1 MASTSKTTTVKSTAL
16 DFDSIKNNLKTFL
29 ANKDEFKDYNFE
41 ASGLSNILDVLAYN
55 THFNGL
61 IANFALNES
70 FISTAQLRS
79 SIVSLAEGIGYVPDS
94 KTSAQATVK
103 LSTSLAGV
111 SGRPSQ
117 IQIPSG
123 FKFTATVDDE
133 DYVFQTQENL
143 TGVDDGFGFYE
154 FKTANASNIIT
165 IFEGTAKTKTFLITE
180 QSESAVYII
189 PDANMDTSTA
199 VVRLYENPTAS
210 SFSTYTNI
218 LNATTISQLSTLYI
232 LKEAPNGF
240 FELSFGNGTTLGR
253 APDAGE
259 KATVNYLAS
268 NGAGANTAKTFTPQT
283 QITVDGVGYDMTVT
297 TQGKAVGGGERE
309 TAESIRK
316 NAPFQYASQN
326 RMVTHPDYSTLV
338 LRNFSTL
345 IKDIKTFGGED
356 ALEPEF
362 GVVFM
367 SVLFNDDVPT
377 STVDVTKQSIRDLAE
392 QLSVAS
398 FELKFADPVDTFVEV
413 RVFFQFNPRLTT
425 LSRNTIQDNVQAA
438 VDNYFLNSVG
448 MFSQSFRRS
457 NMLTDIDAV
466 SPAVLSSRAEI
477 FMQRRFTPTLTRIE
491 DHKLRY
497 PVPIAGPDDEFHRI
511 TSTAFTF
518 QDKNCI
524 IRNRLSSN
532 VLEVFNQEDNIV
544 IVDNVGSYGNDTI
557 SLVGLQVDGV
567 IGGGTELKLSAKP
580 SNESAISPLRQDILK
595 YDPDLSF
602 TKVVDIDTGIVN

>member
-253 APDAGE
+253 APDTGE

-377 STVDVTKQSIRDLAE
+377 STVDITKQSIRDLAE